1 VLDGRRRRA
10 IAITTMAVLLSSC
23 GAAVGAA
30 SSSSPTPT
38 HASASPATPAPTA
51 TGSNHPNADQSP
63 TPKKSGNV
71 WAAITSGRLSPVV
84 RHDHPY
90 VYVPNGT
97 PGTLEVIDPTTFKV
111 VRRYSF
117 GAGAMPEH
125 VTPAWDLRHLYVD
138 VDARDELAVIDP
150 RTGKIT
156 HTIHGIDH
164 PYNLY
169 FTPDGSQAIVVAE
182 YENRLVFMDPNT
194 WHKRAELALPCR
206 GPDHMDFGPP
216 GSHYLVIS
224 CEYDGAVIKVD
235 WQTHKVLRTTNI
247 GGLPVDVKL
256 APNGRVFFVANQGT
270 GGVYVLDAQ
279 TLHRLAFIP
288 TGAGAHGFAVSR
300 DATELYVSNRLA
312 GSISVI
318 DFATRK
324 VVKTWNVGGSPDML
338 QVSPDGSQLWLSNR
352 YGTTV
357 SVIGTH
363 NGNVLHHIE
372 VGPDPH
378 GLTYFPQP
386 GNYSLGHN
394 GVYR

>member
-1 VLDGRRRRA
+1 VLDRRRRRV
-10 IAITTMAVLLSSC
+10 IAITAIAVMLSAC
-23 GAAVGAA
+23 GAATGAA
-30 SSSSPTPT
+30 SSPTQPPTTVMPSMSMASPTPT
-38 HASASPATPAPTA
+38 KAGSPATTHD
-51 TGSNHPNADQSP
+51 SN
-63 TPKKSGNV
+63 NV
-71 WAAITSGRLSPVV
+71 WGAITSGTLSPIVQ
-84 RHDHPY
+84 HDHPY

-97 PGTLEVIDPTTFKV
+97 PGTVEVIDPKTFKV
-111 VRRYSF
+111 VRRFSF

-125 VTPAWDLRHLYVD
+125 ITPAWDLRHLYVD
-138 VDARDELAVIDP
+138 VDARNELAVIDP
-150 RTGKIT
+150 RTGKLVD
-156 HTIHGIDH
+156 TIHGIDR

-169 FTPDGSQAIVVAE
+169 FTPDGKQAIVVAE
-182 YENRLVFMDPNT
+182 YENKLIFTDPKT
-194 WHKRAELALPCR
+194 WKTRAELALPCS
-206 GPDHMDFGPP
+206 GSDHMDFGPP
-216 GSHYLVIS
+216 GTHYLVIS

-247 GGLPVDVKL
+247 GGLPIDVKL

-279 TLHRLAFIP
+279 TLRRLAFIP
-288 TGAGAHGFAVSR
+288 TGTGAHGFAVSR
-300 DATELYVSNRLA
+300 DATQLYVSNRLA

-318 DFATRK
+318 DFATRT

-338 QVSPDGSQLWLSNR
+338 QVSPDGTQLWVTNR

-357 SVIGTH
+357 SVIDTH
-363 NGNVLHHIE
+363 DGQVLHHIE

-386 GNYSLGHN
+386 GTYSLGHN

>member
-1 VLDGRRRRA
+1 VVTERRWRV
-10 IAITTMAVLLSSC
+10 IAVSAMAVMLSAC
-23 GAAVGAA
+23 GATGSA
-30 SSSSPTPT
+30 SSSLTQPSIDSAGPSTPSPTSTASSSPT
-38 HASASPATPAPTA
+38 ADKSPTA
-51 TGSNHPNADQSP
+51 NGSS
-63 TPKKSGNV
+63 NV

-125 VTPAWDLRHLYVD
+125 VTPAWDMRHLYVD
-138 VDARDELAVIDP
+138 VDARNELAVIDP
-150 RTGKIT
+150 RTGKIV
-156 HTIHGIDH
+156 HTIHGIDR

-169 FTPDGSQAIVVAE
+169 FTPDGRQAIVVSE
-182 YENRLVFMDPNT
+182 YENRLLFKDPKT
-194 WHKRAELALPCR
+194 WRPRAELSLPCS
-206 GPDHMDFGPP
+206 GSDHMDFGPP
-216 GSHYLVIS
+216 GTHYLVIS

-247 GGLPVDVKL
+247 GGLPIDVKL
-256 APNGRVFFVANQGT
+256 APNGKTFFVANQGT

-279 TLHRLAFIP
+279 TLHRLGFIP

-338 QVSPDGSQLWLSNR
+338 QVSPDGSQLWASNR

-357 SVIGTH
+357 SVIDTH
-363 NGNVLHHIE
+363 NGHVLHHIE

-386 GNYSLGHN
+386 GTYSLGHN

>member
-1 VLDGRRRRA
+1 
-10 IAITTMAVLLSSC
+10 
-23 GAAVGAA
+23 
-30 SSSSPTPT
+30 
-38 HASASPATPAPTA
+38 
-51 TGSNHPNADQSP
+51 
-63 TPKKSGNV
+63 
-71 WAAITSGRLSPVV
+71 VV

-97 PGTLEVIDPTTFKV
+97 PGTVEVIDPTTFKV

-125 VTPAWDLRHLYVD
+125 VTPAWDLRHIYVD
-138 VDARDELAVIDP
+138 VDARNELAMIDP
-150 RTGKIT
+150 RTGKIVR
-156 HTIHGIDH
+156 TIHGIDH

-169 FTPDGSQAIVVAE
+169 FTPDGQQAIVVAE
-182 YENRLVFMDPNT
+182 YENRLVFMDPKT
-194 WHKRAELALPCR
+194 WQKQAELALPCR
-206 GPDHMDFGPP
+206 GSDHMDFGPP
-216 GSHYLVIS
+216 GTHYLVIS

-235 WQTHKVLRTTNI
+235 WQTHTVLRTTNI
-247 GGLPVDVKL
+247 GGLPIDVKL
-256 APNGRVFFVANQGT
+256 APNGKVFFVANQGT

-279 TLHRLAFIP
+279 TLHRERFIP

-338 QVSPDGSQLWLSNR
+338 QVSPDGSQLWFSNR

-357 SVIGTH
+357 SVIDTR
-363 NGNVLHHIE
+363 NGKVLHHIE